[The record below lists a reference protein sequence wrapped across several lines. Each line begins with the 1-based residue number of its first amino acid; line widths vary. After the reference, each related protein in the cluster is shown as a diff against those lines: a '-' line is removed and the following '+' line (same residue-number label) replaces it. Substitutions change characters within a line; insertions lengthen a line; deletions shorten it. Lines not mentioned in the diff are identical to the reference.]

1 MAPVSIHTVATAKT
15 TYVRI
20 VDSPGTTPSSI
31 QPFIGRVG
39 LMTASTGT
47 NMLVFVRID
56 GKTKVFNRQNI
67 QEISKKEYFKGLLK
81 Q

>member
-1 MAPVSIHTVATAKT
+1 MAPMSIHTVAPDKT
-15 TYVRI
+15 TYVCI
-20 VDSPGTTPSSI
+20 VDSPDTNNSTR
-31 QPFIGRVG
+31 PFIGRVG
-39 LMTASTGT
+39 LMTASIET
-47 NMLVFVRID
+47 NMLVFVTID

>member
-1 MAPVSIHTVATAKT
+1 
-15 TYVRI
+15 
-20 VDSPGTTPSSI
+20 
-31 QPFIGRVG
+31 
-39 LMTASTGT
+39 MTASIET
-47 NMLVFVRID
+47 NMLVFVTID